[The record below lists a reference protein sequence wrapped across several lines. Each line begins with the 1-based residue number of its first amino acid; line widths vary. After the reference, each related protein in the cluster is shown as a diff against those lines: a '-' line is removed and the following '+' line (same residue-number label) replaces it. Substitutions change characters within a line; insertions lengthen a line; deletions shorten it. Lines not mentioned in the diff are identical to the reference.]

1 MRQSFPG
8 NEGTMQRN
16 KSQLVSD
23 ILAQPASL
31 SCVLDQQFGAGGP
44 ALLQAAS
51 IIRSTRRVLIT
62 GIGASMF
69 ASIPLEYALCACGI
83 DAVVVEAAEL
93 LHYRNR
99 AYRDTAAVVV
109 SRSGES
115 IEIAK
120 LLAMIGRQQPVI
132 GVTNEPASLLAQKA
146 DVSLHVGSRSDG
158 MVAIQTYTGTV
169 LTLYLLAEL
178 VRLSRNPERDEM
190 ERLRLSFAEVVTT
203 SYGLL
208 GSWDPF
214 LETEAPIY
222 LLGRGPSYAS
232 AMEGALLF
240 NEVAKIPAVGM
251 LAASFRHGPVEVVD
265 GNFRGLIFASPGRT
279 RDLNIALGQDLA
291 HFGGCVRGIGP
302 VQESRPDMD
311 WCDLPAVSQA
321 LAPLFEIVPVQM
333 AALRM
338 AQLRRI
344 PEGIL
349 RYAPQVTTDEASFG
363 VPGTRAWPE

>member
-1 MRQSFPG
+1 
-8 NEGTMQRN
+8 MQENR
-16 KSQLVSD
+16 SQLVSD
-23 ILAQPASL
+23 IVAQPASL
-31 SCVLDQQFGAGGP
+31 SCVLDQQFGTGHSE
-44 ALLQAAS
+44 LLRAAS
-51 IIRSTRRVLIT
+51 VIRSARRVLIT

-93 LHYRNR
+93 LHYRHR
-99 AYRDTAAVVV
+99 AYRDAVAVVV

-120 LLAMIGRQQPVI
+120 LLAMPRKQQLVI
-132 GVTNEPASLLAQKA
+132 GVTNEPSSLLARKA

-158 MVAIQTYTGTV
+158 MVAIQTYTGT
-169 LTLYLLAEL
+169 LMTLYLLAEM
-178 VRLSRNPERDEM
+178 VRLSRDPARNDIERW
-190 ERLRLSFAEVVTT
+190 RLSFLEVVTT
-203 SYGLL
+203 SYEQL

-214 LETEAPIY
+214 LEAGAPIY

-240 NEVAKIPAVGM
+240 NEIAKIPAVGM
-251 LAASFRHGPVEVVD
+251 PAASFRHGPVEVVD
-265 GNFRGLIFASPGRT
+265 DRFRGLIFASPGCT
-279 RDLNIALGQDLA
+279 RDLNIALGRDLA
-291 HFGGCVRGIGP
+291 RFGGWVRGIGP
-302 VQESRPDMD
+302 AQESSPRMD
-311 WCDLPAVSQA
+311 WCDLPPVPEA

-338 AQLRRI
+338 AQLRSI
-344 PEGIL
+344 PEGSL

-363 VPGTRAWPE
+363 IPGTRASPE